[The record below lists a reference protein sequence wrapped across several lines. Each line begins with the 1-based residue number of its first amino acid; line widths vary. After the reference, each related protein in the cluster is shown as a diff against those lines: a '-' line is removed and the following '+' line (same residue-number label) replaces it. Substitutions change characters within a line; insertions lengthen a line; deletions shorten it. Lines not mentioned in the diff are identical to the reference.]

1 MAEPKRLL
9 EQLGSGLERDLLL
22 YGSTERAPSGMR
34 RRVEASFLGVAP
46 VAAVV
51 LGPEVAVSAGGA
63 GASKTTAL
71 LATAAKWLAIG
82 AFAGGALGG
91 AAASVAGPQSEASPA
106 ALRELPSIRQLTS
119 AASGMKTEKARLDSP
134 GTARDSESKP
144 QKPAARRPSG
154 TVWIGPPA
162 LRVEQPRPK
171 DLRDPNAPA
180 RASTSER

>member
-9 EQLGSGLERDLLL
+9 EQLGSGLERDLLI
-22 YGSTERAPSGMR
+22 YGSTERAPSGTR
-34 RRVEASFLGVAP
+34 RRVEASLLGVAP
-46 VAAVV
+46 VAALV
-51 LGPEVAVSAGGA
+51 LRPEAAVSAGGA

-82 AFAGGALGG
+82 AFAGGAVGG
-91 AAASVAGPQSEASPA
+91 AAASVAGPQSASPA
-106 ALRELPSIRQLTS
+106 ARRELPSIRQLASST
-119 AASGMKTEKARLDSP
+119 SGMKTEKALLDPP
-134 GTARDSESKP
+134 GAARDSESKP

-154 TVWIGPPA
+154 TVLIGAPA
-162 LRVEQPRPK
+162 LRVEEPRPK